1 VYEEELEH
9 TLFKLGGEI
18 YDTYS
23 ISDSNSLF
31 MAAKP
36 ENAVVDFP
44 GA

>member
-18 YDTYS
+18 YETYS

-36 ENAVVDFP
+36 DDAVIGFP
-44 GA
+44 GG